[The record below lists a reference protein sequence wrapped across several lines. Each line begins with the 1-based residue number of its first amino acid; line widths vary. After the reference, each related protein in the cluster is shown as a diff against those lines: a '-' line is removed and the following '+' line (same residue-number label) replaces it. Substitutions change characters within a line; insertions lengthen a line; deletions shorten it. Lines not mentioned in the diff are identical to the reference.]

1 LKPQISPKATTKFA
15 KATFTKTL
23 ARSSAVWLGIAGLV
37 FAVAAAPAEAGKR
50 SKSRKPVTASLPDP
64 ANGQPTTLVIS
75 LGQQKIDVY
84 RGTEKIGTS
93 KVSSGMRGYGTRAG
107 VFTILE
113 KRRRHYSNLYGGAPM
128 PWMQRLTWSGTALHG
143 GVVPGYPASH
153 GCVRLPFSFAPKL
166 FQATGVGEHVV
177 VARGRPEPT
186 PIEHEKLFQP
196 LPPPALPILANEP
209 VKQRESSLSGSSLGG
224 RRGLAAATHSLVIL
238 AKAEAPVPIRSEA
251 ALENY
256 GHATADSAVTSNKV
270 HAIGSADPGEQVH
283 AIPNPTPVTRNLE
296 PEQASEEQSSEDRAA
311 DLKPADDKSAIDP
324 KPTVDLKPVDDK
336 SAIVPEPTITAAPT
350 SESPEEQRSEDKTA
364 DLKPT
369 TDESVVDPE
378 PTIVAAPTLEIPD
391 ASPARVRA
399 ANGPSAVS
407 IAVNTGAGAAA
418 IVAAEPRSEAPL
430 RVLITRRTH
439 RDRLVGLQRVLSS
452 MDYLEPVNFDGTFGR
467 ATIRAIKAFQKA
479 NDMPETGAATDDLI
493 KKVYAVAGKD
503 EPPAGHLFVRQEFD
517 AVFDTPVSFRH
528 SDEPLGTHLY
538 TVLKFR
544 PGQTKADWV
553 SFTVTPSELNPLDR
567 IEIPADIRRKIS
579 QRLTPGSS
587 LIIADTAIN
596 TATLKRGA
604 DFLVWAKDPPG
615 TVKQASK
622 SRRPVRRKRTRRKK
636 RPSQTVRRYQ
646 HYDNSPTWFPRW

>member
-1 LKPQISPKATTKFA
+1 MQAQVSPKVMTK
-15 KATFTKTL
+15 FTKTL
-23 ARSSAVWLGIAGLV
+23 ARSSAVWLGVAGLV
-37 FAVAAAPAEAGKR
+37 FAVAASPADAGKR

-93 KVSSGMRGYGTRAG
+93 SVSSGMRGYGTRTG

-186 PIEHEKLFQP
+186 PVEHEKLFQP
-196 LPPPALPILANEP
+196 LPPPAPPVLASEP
-209 VKQRESSLSGSSLGG
+209 VKQRESSLGGSSLNGSSVRE
-224 RRGLAAATHSLVIL
+224 RRGLAAAAHSLVIL
-238 AKAEAPVPIRSEA
+238 AKVETPVPIRSEA
-251 ALENY
+251 ASEDY
-256 GHATADSAVTSNKV
+256 GHATAESAVTANKA
-270 HAIGSADPGEQVH
+270 HAIGALDQGEQVH
-283 AIPNPTPVTRNLE
+283 AIGSPDHGEQVHAIANPTPVTRKLT
-296 PEQASEEQSSEDRAA
+296 PEQGSEEQSSENKTA
-311 DLKPADDKSAIDP
+311 DLKPADDDSA
-324 KPTVDLKPVDDK
+324 
-336 SAIVPEPTITAAPT
+336 
-350 SESPEEQRSEDKTA
+350 
-364 DLKPT
+364 
-369 TDESVVDPE
+369 VDPE
-378 PTIVAAPTLEIPD
+378 PTIMAAPTLEIPD
-391 ASPARVRA
+391 PSPARRRA
-399 ANGPSAVS
+399 AHAPTPPSAVS
-407 IAVNTGAGAAA
+407 TAVEAGADAAA
-418 IVAAEPRSEAPL
+418 IEAAEPRSEAPL

-479 NDMPETGAATDDLI
+479 NDMPETGAATDDLM
-493 KKVYAVAGKD
+493 KKVYDVAGKD
-503 EPPAGHLFVRQEFD
+503 QPPAGHLFVRQEFD

-528 SDEPLGTHLY
+528 PDEPLGTHLY

-553 SFTVTPSELNPLDR
+553 AFTVTSSELNPLDR
-567 IEIPADIRRKIS
+567 IEIPAEIRQKIS

-596 TATLKRGA
+596 TASLKRGA

-615 TVKQASK
+615 TVKQASA
-622 SRRPVRRKRTRRKK
+622 SPRRTVRRKRSRRTKQ
-636 RPSQTVRRYQ
+636 RSQTVRRYY
-646 HYDNSPTWFPRW
+646 HYDSSPSWFPRW